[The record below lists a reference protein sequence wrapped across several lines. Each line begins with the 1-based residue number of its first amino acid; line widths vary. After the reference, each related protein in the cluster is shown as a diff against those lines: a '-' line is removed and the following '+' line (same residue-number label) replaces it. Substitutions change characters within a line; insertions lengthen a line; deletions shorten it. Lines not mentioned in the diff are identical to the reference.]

1 MNDRMK
7 AAIWKEY
14 RVFIKQSCVP
24 AVFFFLAAVLTFI
37 LMIYKTDK
45 LSPIGGSLIDQYCS
59 NFVFI
64 NLLFCD
70 YTILSFSMNVDIQEG
85 TLNPVLVYVKK
96 PSEIWIGQFIF
107 ANIVSFLES
116 VVGVI
121 SVLIAVKSML
131 KHSININVLNMVMW
145 ILVSFF
151 FGLIFSMLFHFLNWL
166 IVSKYRII
174 LAVSIFVFLFG
185 GYKSLRLLSDNIKND
200 KSSLIIWTVLYALLT
215 GGILLFFKKVI
226 DSIPKERFAG
236 K

>member
-1 MNDRMK
+1 
-7 AAIWKEY
+7 
-14 RVFIKQSCVP
+14 
-24 AVFFFLAAVLTFI
+24 
-37 LMIYKTDK
+37 
-45 LSPIGGSLIDQYCS
+45 
-59 NFVFI
+59 
-64 NLLFCD
+64 
-70 YTILSFSMNVDIQEG
+70 MNVDIQEG